1 MNMKRQ
7 KPIKG
12 GRHSLPASV
21 LKEIN
26 YAVEREASR
35 YGVSKSFVI
44 SVALATFFRVKEQE
58 RY

>member
-1 MNMKRQ
+1 MKRQ

-12 GRHSLPASV
+12 GRHRLPASV

-26 YAVEREASR
+26 YAVEREAMK
-35 YGVSKSFVI
+35 YAVSKSFVI
-44 SVALATFFRVKEQE
+44 SVALAAFFKVKKQE